1 MSTVR
6 RRELLFGTAGAA
18 ALTLAGLRGARAGRD
33 RSYILATAT
42 TGGTYYPVGVAIA
55 TLIKVKLQPK
65 QKIDMSAISSAGS
78 GENVKLLRE
87 NQAQFAILQG
97 LFGKWAWTG
106 TGRFAGAGP
115 QTWLRSVTMLWQ
127 NVEHFLL
134 YRDYVTTGTVMDL
147 ENAYGKPFSIGK
159 KNSGTEGSGRTIL
172 GNLGIDPEK
181 FELVYLGYGPTAD
194 ALQNGNVVGAN
205 LPAGP
210 PVSAVTR
217 AMAAVGER
225 LAILKFPPELAAKA
239 DGGMNLWTPY
249 TLEAGTYPNQD
260 EDVPTIAQPNFLG
273 VRADVDEEA
282 VYLIVKTIYENL
294 PFLHNIHAAT
304 KAMALEKAIAGL
316 PAPLHPGALRFYRE
330 AGLEIPEHLLPP
342 Q

>member
-1 MSTVR
+1 MVRTR
-6 RRELLFGTAGAA
+6 RRELLVGTAGAA
-18 ALTLAGLRGARAGRD
+18 LVLPLAGGRAWAQEE

-65 QKIDMSAISSAGS
+65 HKIDMSAISSAGS

-106 TGRFAGAGP
+106 TGRFANVGP

-172 GNLGIDPEK
+172 GNLGIDVEK

-194 ALQNGNVVGAN
+194 ALQNGTVVGAN

-210 PVSAVTR
+210 PVAAVTR
-217 AMAAVGER
+217 AMAAVGDR
-225 LAILKFPPELAAKA
+225 LAILKFTPELAEKA
-239 DGGMNLWTPY
+239 DGGLMLWTPY
-249 TLEAGTYPNQD
+249 TIPAGTYPHQD
-260 EDVPTIAQPNFLG
+260 EEIPTIAQPNFLG

-316 PAPLHPGALRFYRE
+316 PAPLHPGAVRYYRE
-330 AGLEIPEHLLPP
+330 VGLEIPEHLLPP